1 MSNAT
6 RNQMAVVLNQLNE
19 LRGSV
24 NELFRLELAE
34 VTELT
39 GHQTVDDKQSINQC
53 FATLEASI
61 LDMEQTLAM
70 LAEATEQRGVV

>member
-6 RNQMAVVLNQLNE
+6 RNQMAVVLNQLHA

-24 NELFRLELAE
+24 NDLFRLELAE

-39 GHQTVDDKQSINQC
+39 GHQTVDDKQSLTQC
-53 FATLEASI
+53 FATLEASVV
-61 LDMEQTLAM
+61 DMEQTLAM
-70 LAEATEQRGVV
+70 LAEATEQRGAV

>member
-6 RNQMAVVLNQLNE
+6 RNQMAVVLNQLDE

-39 GHQTVDDKQSINQC
+39 GHQTVDDKQSIAQC

-61 LDMEQTLAM
+61 VDMEQTLAM
-70 LAEATEQRGVV
+70 LAEATEQRGAL

>member
-6 RNQMAVVLNQLNE
+6 RNQMAVVLNQLHA

-24 NELFRLELAE
+24 NDLFRLELAE

-39 GHQTVDDKQSINQC
+39 GHQTVDNKQSLTQC

-61 LDMEQTLAM
+61 VDMEQTLAM
-70 LAEATEQRGVV
+70 LAEATEQRGSV

>member
-6 RNQMAVVLNQLNE
+6 RNQMAVVLNQLHA

-24 NELFRLELAE
+24 NDLFRLELAE

-39 GHQTVDDKQSINQC
+39 GHQTVDNKQSLTQC

-61 LDMEQTLAM
+61 VDMEQTLAM
-70 LAEATEQRGVV
+70 LAEATDQRSV

>member
-6 RNQMAVVLNQLNE
+6 RNQMAVVLNQLHA

-24 NELFRLELAE
+24 NDLFRLELAE

-39 GHQTVDDKQSINQC
+39 GHQTVDDKQSLTQC

-61 LDMEQTLAM
+61 VDMEQTLAM
-70 LAEATEQRGVV
+70 LAEATDQRGAV

>member
-6 RNQMAVVLNQLNE
+6 RNQMAVVLNQLDE
-19 LRGSV
+19 LRDSV

-39 GHQTVDDKQSINQC
+39 GHQTVDDKHSIAQC

-61 LDMEQTLAM
+61 VDMEQTLAM
-70 LAEATEQRGVV
+70 LAEATEQRGAV

>member
-6 RNQMAVVLNQLNE
+6 RNQMAVVLNQLHA

-24 NELFRLELAE
+24 NDLFRLELAE

-39 GHQTVDDKQSINQC
+39 GHQTVDDKQSLNQC

-61 LDMEQTLAM
+61 VDMEQTLAM
-70 LAEATEQRGVV
+70 LAEATEQRGAV

>member
-6 RNQMAVVLNQLNE
+6 RNQMAVVLNQLHA

-24 NELFRLELAE
+24 NDLFRLELAE

-39 GHQTVDDKQSINQC
+39 GHQTVDDKQSLTQC

-61 LDMEQTLAM
+61 VDMEQTLAM
-70 LAEATEQRGVV
+70 LAEATEQRGAV

>member
-6 RNQMAVVLNQLNE
+6 RNQMAVVLNHLNE
-19 LRGSV
+19 LRSSV
-24 NELFRLELAE
+24 NELFRLELSE

-39 GHQTVDDKQSINQC
+39 GHQTVDDKQSIAQC

-61 LDMEQTLAM
+61 VDMEQTLAM
-70 LAEATEQRGVV
+70 LAEATEQRSAS

>member
-24 NELFRLELAE
+24 NELFRLELSE

-39 GHQTVDDKQSINQC
+39 GHQAVDDKQSINQC

>member
-6 RNQMAVVLNQLNE
+6 RNQMAVVLNQLDE

-39 GHQTVDDKQSINQC
+39 GHQTVDDKQSIAQC

-61 LDMEQTLAM
+61 VDMEQTLAM
-70 LAEATEQRGVV
+70 LAEATEQRGAV